1 MTVTTLEA
9 RQRVLDDLADATDQI
24 ALAIACLTEAFEQL
38 AVDAAE
44 QLEDE
49 LFRPLQKAYG
59 RAKTTRSGFAAR
71 VGMRAPGAQ
80 MPDAGRSSQGVK
92 EFIERAET
100 ASAEADRILAELQD
114 SMIPIE
120 SGDPELRAGLGD
132 VRELLA
138 RVPDPARRLQ
148 RELGR

>member
-1 MTVTTLEA
+1 MTVTTIEA

-71 VGMRAPGAQ
+71 VGMRAPGVQ

-100 ASAEADRILAELQD
+100 ASAEADRIIAELQD

-120 SGDPELRAGLGD
+120 SGDAELRAGLGD

>member
-24 ALAIACLTEAFEQL
+24 ALAIVCLTEAFEQL

-44 QLEDE
+44 QLENE

-59 RAKTTRSGFAAR
+59 RAKATRSGFATR

-80 MPDAGRSSQGVK
+80 MPDAGRRSQGVK

-120 SGDPELRAGLGD
+120 SGDAELRAGLGD

>member
-1 MTVTTLEA
+1 
-9 RQRVLDDLADATDQI
+9 
-24 ALAIACLTEAFEQL
+24 
-38 AVDAAE
+38 
-44 QLEDE
+44 
-49 LFRPLQKAYG
+49 
-59 RAKTTRSGFAAR
+59 
-71 VGMRAPGAQ
+71 

-120 SGDPELRAGLGD
+120 SGDAELRAGLGD

-138 RVPDPARRLQ
+138 RVPDPAHRLQ

>member
-24 ALAIACLTEAFEQL
+24 ALAIVCLTEAFEQL

-59 RAKTTRSGFAAR
+59 RAKATRSGFAAR

>member
-71 VGMRAPGAQ
+71 IGMRAPGAQ

-120 SGDPELRAGLGD
+120 SGDAELRAGLGD

>member
-71 VGMRAPGAQ
+71 VGLRAPGAQ

-92 EFIERAET
+92 EFIERAEA

-120 SGDPELRAGLGD
+120 SGDAELRAGLGD

-138 RVPDPARRLQ
+138 RVPDPAHRLQ

>member
-38 AVDAAE
+38 AVDAGE

-49 LFRPLQKAYG
+49 LFRPLQRAYG
-59 RAKTTRSGFAAR
+59 RAKATRSGFAAR
-71 VGMRAPGAQ
+71 VGMRAANAQ

-100 ASAEADRILAELQD
+100 ASAEADRIIAELQD

-120 SGDPELRAGLGD
+120 SGDAELRAGLGD

>member
-120 SGDPELRAGLGD
+120 SGDTELRAGLGD